1 VSNTTEFKIKL
12 NGIDVI
18 VKDLKEAT
26 SIIDVLKA
34 KLVASNGKPAVQ
46 KELEAALVVYKQI
59 EKAAAVTSEVQ
70 RRASAEAA
78 KAIGAEVD
86 AMEKAAADAERIAAG
101 AKPILTVKI
110 NGVDTALF
118 TVGEVEKAVET
129 LKEEFKS
136 VPDATSAAFKAVQAE
151 TLKATSKLEE
161 MEQSIEFLTPE
172 KKIAAFTALTGTI
185 TAGFSL
191 GTLAASKFSDT
202 LGISEESTKKLD
214 DAINTLNTAQ
224 QAYQTIL
231 LATSGEQ
238 LKDIKNTARQ
248 ISLALSQA
256 TANATVAGSYS
267 LAAIQA
273 RLFGTAAKTA
283 WTATG
288 IGLFIVA
295 MVTVY
300 QYWDTIKQGAEKMG
314 TGVKAVFST
323 LVDFMRNYY
332 SVVTFGLVDDA
343 KTHAINAAKEEAA
356 EKGKIASKSLEDNK
370 DIRERE
376 IALLNTSEAEKK
388 RLIAVG
394 NKETF
399 DNYKSYYD
407 KQVAELKKK
416 YDLSDAQDL
425 KNYTKKLAEDKK
437 KYTELELTFKESNK
451 AFLDEQKKAAQEA
464 LDIDYNQRKKQIE
477 LAASSDV
484 TKAKQL
490 LNLQKTYAIASNK
503 ALDEKNDTEYK
514 SILKNNEDVVAAN
527 KAFADA
533 KKKSAQDEVAFSL
546 EHGKRMIELSSDS
559 ELVKAKKLL
568 DLQRKYTVDANKLL
582 KASNDVEKRTIVKNN
597 EDLLAAEKAYQ
608 DAKKVLVEN
617 EVKRNK
623 LDNEL
628 AKAKLD
634 AENNLHDSLL
644 SIELDYQNSLGDI
657 KLRQLNKEKVYQSEI
672 DKLNIDTENKK
683 VATQQ
688 KFNEITEQKERE
700 HTAALQVL
708 ADEKSDYVIS
718 KLQKQI
724 VEDDVIEKQHFSKRI
739 AAIKANAALERAIAK
754 EEASKAYSGVDTK
767 HDNDLTNLKTR
778 YDAEIKLAGD
788 NAVKLAEID
797 KKYAVESKAINEN
810 YADAKLKVAEDLS
823 KKEED
828 IRKKDTQAEKDAA
841 DKRKE
846 YLLQK
851 VQQVAEIANG
861 ILDIMSTAIS
871 NKLDRMIA
879 DIDAKVD
886 TTNTAIDGL
895 KDAIAD
901 SADNVNNL
909 EEKLSKARGNQRDKI
924 IKDIEKERQK
934 NKQLNEEKLKQE
946 QKLVDFNT
954 EKEALEMEA
963 SEKKKKIAQTQAL
976 INIAQGITLAFATNP
991 FPINLI
997 DAAIVAASGAVQLA
1011 AINQAKFA
1019 LGGKVDGPSH
1029 AQGGVQMFHKNG
1041 SHLGEM
1047 EGGEFI
1053 TRKAATARN
1062 IEALDTINRMG
1073 ANTTFTVVP
1082 QKFAMGGV
1090 VGDYAGV
1097 EQDVRESK
1105 VDTTN
1110 IALQYLM
1117 QQQANTNAELIALHN
1132 KPIVVDARQ
1141 VVSEADKANNIKIQ
1155 ATKNF

>member
-1 VSNTTEFKIKL
+1 MSNSTEFKIKL
-12 NGIDVI
+12 NGVDII

-34 KLVASNGKPAVQ
+34 KLVTSNGKPGVQ
-46 KELEAALVVYKQI
+46 KELEAALVVYKNI
-59 EKAAAVTSEVQ
+59 EKAALVSAEVQ
-70 RRASAEAA
+70 KRAAVEAS
-78 KAIGAEVD
+78 KAIATEVD
-86 AMEKAAADAERIAAG
+86 AMEKAALDAERIASG

-110 NGVDTALF
+110 DGVDTALY

-136 VPDATSAAFKAVQAE
+136 VPDATSDAFKAIQAE

-172 KKIAAFTALTGTI
+172 KKIAAFTALAGSI

-191 GTLAASKFSDT
+191 GTLAASKFSDE

-238 LKDIKNTARQ
+238 LKDIKNTAKQ
-248 ISLALSQA
+248 ISLAFSAA
-256 TANATVAGSYS
+256 TANATVAASYS
-267 LAAIQA
+267 LASVQA
-273 RLFGTAAKTA
+273 KLFGTTA
-283 WTATG
+283 RTALTATG
-288 IGLFIVA
+288 IGLLIVA
-295 MVTVY
+295 LVTVY
-300 QYWDTIKQGAEKMG
+300 EYWDYIKVGAEKMG
-314 TGVKAVFST
+314 TGVKAVFSG
-323 LVDFMRNYY
+323 LVDFYRNFY
-332 SVVTFGLVDDA
+332 SVVSFGLVDSA
-343 KTHAINAAKEEAA
+343 KEHAINAAKEEAA

-376 IALLNTSEAEKK
+376 INLLNVSEAEKK

-407 KQVAELKKK
+407 KQVIELKKK
-416 YDLSDAQDL
+416 YDLTDAQDL
-425 KNYTKKLAEDKK
+425 KNYNKKLAEDKK

-451 AFLDEQKKAAQEA
+451 VFLDEQKKAAQEA
-464 LDIDYNQRKKQIE
+464 LDVDYNQRKKLVE
-477 LAASSDV
+477 LSTASDV
-484 TKAKQL
+484 NKAKQL
-490 LNLQKTYAIASNK
+490 LGLQKAYTTASNK

-514 SILKNNEDVVAAN
+514 GILKNNEDVITAN

-533 KKKSAQDEVAFSL
+533 KKKSAQDEVSFSL
-546 EHGKRMIELSSDS
+546 EHGKRMIELSSDT

-582 KASNDVEKRTIVKNN
+582 NASNDVEKRAIVKNN
-597 EDLLAAEKAYQ
+597 EDLLAAEKSYR
-608 DAKKVLVEN
+608 DAKKVLIEN
-617 EVKRNK
+617 DIKRDK

-683 VATQQ
+683 VAAQQ
-688 KFNEITEQKERE
+688 KFNEITEQKQRE
-700 HTAALQVL
+700 HVTALQVL

-718 KLQKQI
+718 KLQNQI
-724 VEDDVIEKQHFSKRI
+724 VADDVIEKQHFSKRI
-739 AAIKANAALERAIAK
+739 ATIRAHAALERSIAK
-754 EEASKAYSGVDTK
+754 EEAAKAGSGVDTK
-767 HDNDLTNLKTR
+767 HDNDLAILRTR

-788 NAVKLAEID
+788 NADKLIEVD
-797 KKYAVESKAINEN
+797 TKYANESKKINDN
-810 YADAKLKVAEDLS
+810 YTSAKLKVAEDLS
-823 KKEED
+823 KKEEE

-851 VQQVAEIANG
+851 VGQVADIANG
-861 ILDIMSTAIS
+861 ILDIMSQAIS

-886 TTNTAIDGL
+886 NTNTAIDGL

-901 SADNVNNL
+901 SVDNVNNL
-909 EEKLSKARGNQRDKI
+909 EEKLTKAKGNQRDKI

-934 NKQLNEEKLKQE
+934 NKQLNDEKLKQE
-946 QKLVDFNT
+946 QKLVAFAA
-954 EKEALEMEA
+954 EKEQLEKDA

-1011 AINQAKFA
+1011 AINQTKFA

-1029 AQGGVQMFHKNG
+1029 KEGGIQMFHKSG
-1041 SHLGEM
+1041 QHLGEF

-1053 TRKAATARN
+1053 TRKAATLRN
-1062 IEALDTINRMG
+1062 MEALDTINKMG
-1073 ANTTFTVVP
+1073 ANTTFSVVP
-1082 QKFAMGGV
+1082 KFAMGGL

-1105 VDTTN
+1105 ADTTN

-1117 QQQANTNAELIALHN
+1117 QQQTNTNSELLALHN
-1132 KPIVVDARQ
+1132 KPIIVDARQ
-1141 VVSEADKANNIKIQ
+1141 VLAEADKANNIKIQ
-1155 ATKNF
+1155 ATKNY